1 MPAFPF
7 QNPGG
12 QISSRFHICNEAPF
26 CFSHKLVHAPQP
38 DLDDSLLA
46 SIPSPEALTP
56 LPRAGWVRLIL
67 AGTVGLGLLFWM
79 VEVLEEGEA
88 EVVETLLD
96 P

>member
-1 MPAFPF
+1 
-7 QNPGG
+7 
-12 QISSRFHICNEAPF
+12 
-26 CFSHKLVHAPQP
+26 
-38 DLDDSLLA
+38 
-46 SIPSPEALTP
+46 
-56 LPRAGWVRLIL
+56 VRLIL